1 MTLKLGLA
9 SYLIKTP
16 SACYLQT
23 VVYGERHFL
32 AEVQGICRIVTSDRD
47 RLAID
52 ETIDRKWCA
61 QILDFTKNLLHFT
74 ISKGLS
80 IQTVYPFIVIKQNFC
95 PIFDELSLRWIVQH
109 LACPSIIF

>member
-1 MTLKLGLA
+1 MMLKLGLA

-61 QILDFTKNLLHFT
+61 QILDFTKNQEQAKNLLSF
-74 ISKGLS
+74 IS
-80 IQTVYPFIVIKQNFC
+80 QIKVN
-95 PIFDELSLRWIVQH
+95 D
-109 LACPSIIF
+109 